1 MALGIDFVISAPLDR
16 KPRELGTVAVVDIFG
31 PLEHHAGGFFDNYD
45 AIKDRVRAALAS
57 SSSAVILNFDSP
69 GGLVSGVYETS
80 RELRAMA
87 AAAGKPLLS
96 YAVGECSSAAYALA
110 CAGSR
115 IFVPVGATLGSI
127 GVIALAVDATAA
139 DRAMGMRFE
148 AISSGRRK
156 TDGNPHVAITDESRA
171 AMQATVDAQAGVF
184 FELVAGA
191 RGMSAD
197 AVRGFQAGIFVGAQ
211 AVQVGLADELA
222 ANLDEL
228 AAQASAGMLSTSSD
242 SPALR
247 AMTEGGTMGMKE
259 IRKALGE
266 AAAGDGDDAK
276 KARAALAALDGDG
289 DEKKKDDEAKAEG
302 GESDDEKKKDDEA
315 KAKAAADEEAK
326 AKAEAEATKAKAEAD
341 EEAKAKAASTNVI
354 DLATRLQTLEAERAA
369 EREATE
375 RAALFASRPDLLPE
389 VRKVFEAMPLEQV
402 RHAMKNLPKGPLVAT
417 SLAAAAQ
424 PEVRPT
430 VPAGYAQPAAPRSE
444 AEQLAIAMG
453 VAKPDV
459 TKAITFD
466 GVTQSVSALTR
477 EEAIAFLEARSKA
490 GAK

>member
-1 MALGIDFVISAPLDR
+1 
-16 KPRELGTVAVVDIFG
+16 
-31 PLEHHAGGFFDNYD
+31 
-45 AIKDRVRAALAS
+45 
-57 SSSAVILNFDSP
+57 VILNFDSP

-87 AAAGKPLLS
+87 AAAGKPLIS
-96 YAVGECSSAAYALA
+96 YASGECSSAAYALA

-115 IFVPVGATLGSI
+115 IFVPVGATMGSI
-127 GVIALAVDATAA
+127 GVIALALDTTAA

-184 FELVAGA
+184 FDLVAEA

-211 AVQVGLADELA
+211 AVEIGLADELA
-222 ANLDEL
+222 ANLPEL
-228 AAQASAGMLSTSSD
+228 AAQVSAGTLSTSTNE
-242 SPALR
+242 SPALG
-247 AMTEGGTMGMKE
+247 AMTEGRAMGMKE

-289 DEKKKDDEAKAEG
+289 DEKKDDEARAEG
-302 GESDDEKKKDDEA
+302 ETDDEKKKKEDEEAKAKAEAEAAAKAKAEDDTA

-326 AKAEAEATKAKAEAD
+326 AKA
-341 EEAKAKAASTNVI
+341 SSSNVI

-369 EREATE
+369 EREAVE

-389 VRKVFEAMPLEQV
+389 VRKVFEAMPIEQV
-402 RHAMKNLPKGPLVAT
+402 RHAMKNLPKGPLVAK

-424 PEVRPT
+424 PDVRPT
-430 VPAGYAQPAAPRSE
+430 IPAGYAAPVVARSE

-459 TKAITFD
+459 TNAITFD

-477 EEAIAFLEARSKA
+477 EEAITFLAARSKA
-490 GAK
+490 AAAK